1 MAMKVKNWFLYKSG
15 FSSGIMAPVKM
26 YSISAWYKVCV
37 LDSVLILYLD
47 VLSAGTGHNP
57 SGVHKLDK
65 Q

>member
-1 MAMKVKNWFLYKSG
+1 
-15 FSSGIMAPVKM
+15 MAPVKM

-37 LDSVLILYLD
+37 LDSVLMLYLD